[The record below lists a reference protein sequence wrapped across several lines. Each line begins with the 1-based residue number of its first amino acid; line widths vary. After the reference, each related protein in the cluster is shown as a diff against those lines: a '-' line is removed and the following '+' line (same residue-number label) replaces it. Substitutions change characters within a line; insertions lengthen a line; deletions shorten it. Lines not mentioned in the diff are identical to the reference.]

1 MTAGLASLTSTAR
14 TWGPEM
20 CTYLTIHA
28 PIEASAKG
36 PGGQWFAASDA
47 VVYFDHPVHAAADHT
62 LNIDLPNP
70 RSTTGERIAIEMT
83 AASARELMNAIAD
96 VLQTV
101 PAELTA

>member
-1 MTAGLASLTSTAR
+1 
-14 TWGPEM
+14 M

-47 VVYFDHPVHAAADHT
+47 VVYFDHPVHAAAEHT

-70 RSTTGERIAIEMT
+70 KSATGERIAIEMT
-83 AASARELMNAIAD
+83 ASSARELMNAIAD
-96 VLQTV
+96 VLKTV
-101 PAELTA
+101 PVELTS

>member
-1 MTAGLASLTSTAR
+1 
-14 TWGPEM
+14 M

-36 PGGQWFAASDA
+36 PGGQWFEASDA
-47 VVYFDHPVHAAADHT
+47 VVYFDHPVHAAAEHT

-70 RSTTGERIAIEMT
+70 RSATGERLAIEMT
-83 AASARELMNAIAD
+83 AASARQLMAAIAD

-101 PAELTA
+101 PPELTNEKSRQF

>member
-1 MTAGLASLTSTAR
+1 
-14 TWGPEM
+14 M
-20 CTYLTIHA
+20 CTYLTVHA

-47 VVYFDHPVHAAADHT
+47 VLYFDHPVHATADHT

-70 RSTTGERIAIEMT
+70 RSASGERIAIEMT
-83 AASARELMNAIAD
+83 AASARELMKAIAD
-96 VLQTV
+96 VLETV